1 MRSSALQYHEQFRP
15 RLPETASIR
24 CVTLLVTGL
33 FLITGLH
40 FPDSAIGADYYISK
54 AGNDAH
60 DGLTLVSS
68 WATLVPANKKNLVP
82 GDRILLE
89 GGSRFAGPLLFDSED
104 RGTKV
109 APIVVTSYGEGRAS
123 ILAGVGAGIAA
134 LNTAGIFISDIEII
148 GSGRTNNEADGIS
161 FNLSQNGEGHF
172 QGITILRMVVHGFG
186 RNGIAIGSWNSPSG
200 FQDVKIQ
207 EVEVHDNGLSGIVTY
222 AESPRAHKSV
232 YIGYSKTYR
241 NAGSPD
247 VTPSGNGIV
256 LGGVDGGIIER
267 SQAFDNGW
275 QGDGGVGIW
284 TYESTNIL
292 IQHNEAYHNQT
303 AGTRDGGGFDLDGGV
318 THSLIQYNISHE
330 NDGAGFLLC
339 QYAGASSWSKN
350 ILRHNLSIDDG
361 RKNSYPGILVWNN
374 GTGLDEAKIY
384 DNQIVMRKTRFES
397 PTVLQIRTEG
407 TRHFSIF
414 DNVFVTIDAP
424 VSLAIAAGQTNLNLA
439 QNICRPQ
446 TCLRA
451 TP

>member
-1 MRSSALQYHEQFRP
+1 MAG
-15 RLPETASIR
+15 
-24 CVTLLVTGL
+24 TLLVAGL
-33 FLITGLH
+33 IFS
-40 FPDSAIGADYYISK
+40 DSAIAADYYVSK

-60 DGLTLVSS
+60 DGMTLVSS
-68 WATLVPANKKNLVP
+68 WATLVPANKKNLAP

-104 RGTKV
+104 RGTQV
-109 APIVVTSYGEGRAS
+109 APVVVTSYGEGRAS
-123 ILAGVGAGIAA
+123 ILAGAGVGIAA
-134 LNTAGIFISDIEII
+134 LNTAEIFISDIEVI
-148 GSGRTNNEADGIS
+148 GSGRTDNETDGVS
-161 FNLSQNGEGHF
+161 FYLAQVGEHHF

-200 FQDVKIQ
+200 FQDVTIQ

-232 YIGYSKTYR
+232 HIGYSKAYR

-247 VTPSGNGIV
+247 VIPSGNGIV
-256 LGGVDGGIIER
+256 LGSVNGGVIEW

-284 TYESTNIL
+284 TYESANIL
-292 IQHNEAYHNQT
+292 IQHNEAYHNHT
-303 AGTRDGGGFDLDGGV
+303 AGTRDGGGFDFDGGV
-318 THSLIQYNISHE
+318 THSLMQYNFSHE

-350 ILRHNLSIDDG
+350 IVRHNLSIDDG
-361 RKNSYPGILVWNN
+361 RNNSYAGILVWNS

-384 DNQIVMRKTRFES
+384 DNQIVMGNTRFGP

-407 TRHFSIF
+407 TRHFSIS

-424 VSLAIAAGQTNLNLA
+424 VSLVIASGQTNLNLA
-439 QNICRPQ
+439 QNMCWPQ
-446 TCLRA
+446 PCPRT